1 MEEKNYTI
9 DTWADSQSKEA
20 NLIKSIMA
28 KPVINLE
35 QKEVTEDDLKQEE
48 TKKKSPIHFLGLL

>member
-1 MEEKNYTI
+1 MDEKNYTI
-9 DTWADSQSKEA
+9 DTWVDSQSKEA

-35 QKEVTEDDLKQEE
+35 QKDLTEYDLKQEE